1 MAREDRRILV
11 MKHVVDE
18 YVRTSRPVGSEHIAR
33 WLGVSSAS
41 VRGAMN
47 DLLHDGRLMQ
57 PHASAGRVPT
67 DTGYR
72 FYVDHLLGE
81 YRLAEAEGEAVQRT
95 LDLLQS
101 RLDRMLTG
109 LTALLSQWGQCIAF
123 ITVPE
128 LERCAVHRVDITRVS
143 ERKALLILVFSN
155 GMVENRMLTLP
166 AGMSRSAL
174 ERIAARLNERLF
186 GLEINAIKPRF
197 LESVFAEIRLSEY
210 NISRG
215 VMALFEQVIN
225 TMSRRVYVDGADDI
239 LAQPEFQDAARL
251 RPVLETVSGRNTAA
265 AVFQLPTAE
274 RLPEIT
280 IGHENIEQRLYEC
293 SVIKSHF
300 RFGDRTAG
308 AMGLIGP
315 RRMHYARLS
324 CMIRHIAG
332 ALSDTLSHFSLE

>member
-1 MAREDRRILV
+1 MAREDRKILV

-67 DTGYR
+67 DAGYR
-72 FYVDHLLGE
+72 FYVDYLLDE
-81 YRLAEAEGEAVQRT
+81 YLLAEAEAEAVQRT

-109 LTALLSQWGQCIAF
+109 LTALLSEWGRCIAF

-128 LERCAVHRVDITRVS
+128 LERCSVHRVDITKVS
-143 ERKALLILVFSN
+143 ARKALLILVLSN
-155 GMVENRMLTLP
+155 GLVENRMLTLP
-166 AGMSRSAL
+166 AGTSRDAL
-174 ERIAARLNERLF
+174 NRIASRLNKRLF
-186 GLEINAIKPRF
+186 GLEVSAIKPRF
-197 LESVFAEIRLSEY
+197 LESVFEEIRLSEQ
-210 NISRG
+210 NIQRG
-215 VMALFEQVIN
+215 VRSFFEQVIN
-225 TMSRRVYVDGADDI
+225 TMARRVYVNGADDI
-239 LAQPEFQDAARL
+239 LTQPEFQEAARL
-251 RPVLETVSGRNTAA
+251 RPVLEAVNAGDTGAL
-265 AVFQLPTAE
+265 VFQLPTSE

-280 IGHENIEQRLYEC
+280 IGHENFEQRLYEC

-300 RFGDRTAG
+300 RFGDSTTG

-332 ALSDTLSHFSLE
+332 ALSNTLSNFSLE